1 MMNKTELN
9 RIAESLAENEIKI
22 IGGNAWKL
30 IEGVLFT
37 AAVFTDGT
45 IDKDNWGEVDDG
57 FRGPSSDRPESGKVY
72 ALTSFKNGGPSIAAG
87 NTWSESEIKE
97 SK

>member
-1 MMNKTELN
+1 MNITELN
-9 RIAESLAENEIKI
+9 QIAASLSENEIKI

-30 IEGVLFT
+30 IEGTLFT

-57 FRGPSSDRPESGKVY
+57 FRGPY
-72 ALTSFKNGGPSIAAG
+72 ADVFTGSNQ
-87 NTWSESEIKE
+87 
-97 SK
+97 